1 MSPSPRSPSCSQGL
15 SASSNER
22 STAMVTVLP
31 TWAAEAA
38 VNQWPR
44 YSYAAPATGF
54 SSAWAPSLGQVGQVS
69 PFAGLPC
76 GTCGPCLPDE
86 TSATGCSKSCWTRSP
101 PGGTCDQ
108 YDIQCRA
115 PGCRPTCPPGE
126 ILCGTTCVNIT
137 DDPNHCGTCTN
148 ACASGSPCC
157 NGVCC
162 SPGSTCCNGGCG
174 GNLCPDG
181 VHCCGP
187 GQGTCSGD
195 NRCCCPFPSRT
206 CLSTPLGMICIP

>member
-1 MSPSPRSPSCSQGL
+1 MMSPSPRSPSCSQGL

-38 VNQWPR
+38 VYQWPR

-54 SSAWAPSLGQVGQVS
+54 SSAWAPSLGQVGQVL

-86 TSATGCSKSCWTRSP
+86 TSATGCSKSCWTRRP

-126 ILCGTTCVNIT
+126 IL
-137 DDPNHCGTCTN
+137 
-148 ACASGSPCC
+148 SGSPCC

-162 SPGSTCCNGGCG
+162 SPGSTCCNGVCCSPGSTCCNGVCCSPGSLCCNGGCG

-195 NRCCCPFPSRT
+195 NRCCC
-206 CLSTPLGMICIP
+206 